1 MNHRTVTNV
10 VHRLAKF
17 VCKWNTRQNIPVSL
31 NRTYS
36 STTTRTTPFSTRFS
50 KYGLFVGASTLSSLW
65 FGKVIFA
72 EENAQPCDSEN
83 SPSVWNILVDDTKST
98 NAAELKEEK
107 DLTALTPS
115 GSFRKSLPTVV
126 LFEMESCPY
135 CKRIRV
141 ALDYYRI
148 PYSCVQVTAVG
159 KKELRTT
166 GSKKVPVLVVDGVEY
181 HNSFDALWK
190 IQDFADD
197 SLKEDQ
203 RTIPT
208 IERKWLYRIDD
219 RLIPLITPNIA
230 HTLSESYQSMKYL
243 LSVDRYSW
251 YERFSVNL
259 LGPFFL
265 YFMGK
270 KSKWSLDIQDER
282 RELFDELNQWMND
295 VGDRL
300 FLLGERP
307 CLADLCLFAFV
318 KTLQPF
324 DVMTDIK
331 NHTHIMSWF
340 RRMEQVVGPSQKIQN
355 LRPKSSIWMF

>member
-1 MNHRTVTNV
+1 MIGKLVS
-10 VHRLAKF
+10 
-17 VCKWNTRQNIPVSL
+17 KWNNKYHIPAKLFRRNHNFTKSAP
-31 NRTYS
+31 S
-36 STTTRTTPFSTRFS
+36 FSRFS
-50 KYGLFVGASTLSSLW
+50 KYRWTLFAGASTLSSLW
-65 FGKVIFA
+65 LSKVVFA
-72 EENAQPCDSEN
+72 EENKQMIESETGPIWDVFSDEAKPTKTADELN
-83 SPSVWNILVDDTKST
+83 DTRNVLAPTGSP
-98 NAAELKEEK
+98 
-107 DLTALTPS
+107 
-115 GSFRKSLPTVV
+115 RKSFPTLV

-135 CKRIRV
+135 CKKIRV

-159 KKELRTT
+159 KRELRTT
-166 GSKKVPVLVVDGVEY
+166 SSKKVPVLVIDGVEY
-181 HNSFDALWK
+181 HNSFAALWK
-190 IQDFADD
+190 IQDFVDD
-197 SLKEDQ
+197 SLREDQ
-203 RTIPT
+203 RNIPAV
-208 IERKWLYRIDD
+208 ERKWLYKVDD

-251 YERFSVNL
+251 YERLSVNL

-265 YFMGK
+265 YVMGK

-282 RELFDELNQWMND
+282 RELLDELNQWMED
-295 VGDRL
+295 VGDHS

-331 NHTHIMSWF
+331 SHTSIMSWF
-340 RRMEQVVGPSQKIQN
+340 RRMEQA
-355 LRPKSSIWMF
+355 